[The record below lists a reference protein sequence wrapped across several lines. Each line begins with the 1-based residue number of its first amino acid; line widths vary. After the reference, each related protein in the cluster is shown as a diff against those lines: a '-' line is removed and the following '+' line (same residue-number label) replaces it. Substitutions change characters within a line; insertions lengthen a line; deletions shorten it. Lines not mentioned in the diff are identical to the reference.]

1 MIRRRSQPWIYR
13 WSRPLI
19 GAIAIVGALLTAYL
33 TWTKL
38 TGGQVVCSADAV
50 ATAGCNSVLD
60 SRYAFV
66 FGLPL
71 SLFGSLAY
79 TGMATVSLAPLLVK
93 SENNKRFRTQLENS
107 TWLLLLIGATSMAV
121 FSGYLMYILFSEL
134 NTVCYYC
141 IGSAIFCLSLLM
153 LTIFGHDWEDI
164 GQIFFTGIIVAMLT
178 LVGTLA
184 VNATQWQLPSA
195 PSAIPRTTT
204 QPQAPYGWNITTTSG
219 AAEIALAKH
228 LTSVGAKMY
237 GAYWCPH
244 CYEQKQLFGK
254 KALQEI
260 NYIEC
265 APQGKN
271 SQPQVCNQA
280 EIKSYPTWEI
290 KGTQYPGTK
299 TLEQLAELSG
309 YQGEMNF
316 KYTLH

>member
-60 SRYAFV
+60 SRYGSV

-93 SENNKRFRTQLENS
+93 SENNKRFRIQLENS

-153 LTIFGHDWEDI
+153 LTIFGNDWEDI
-164 GQIFFTGIIVAMLT
+164 GQIFFTGIIVAMVT

-184 VNATQWQLPSA
+184 INATQWQPIA
-195 PSAIPRTTT
+195 DITVIPKAKT
-204 QPQAPYGWNITTTSG
+204 QPEAPYGWDITTKSG

-265 APQGKN
+265 APQGKAA
-271 SQPQVCNQA
+271 QPQLCNQVG
-280 EIKSYPTWEI
+280 IKSYPTWEI
-290 KGTQYPGTK
+290 QGQQYPGLK
-299 TLEQLAELSG
+299 ILKELAKLSG